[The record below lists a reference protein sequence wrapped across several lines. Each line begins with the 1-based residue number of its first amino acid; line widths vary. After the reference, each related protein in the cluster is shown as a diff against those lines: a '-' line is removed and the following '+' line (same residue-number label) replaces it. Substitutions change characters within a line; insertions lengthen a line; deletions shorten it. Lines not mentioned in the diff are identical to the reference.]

1 MAVNEALSVEEF
13 QQTASAVVREVGR
26 VIVGQDEVVRY
37 VLICVI
43 AGGHALLEGVP
54 GLGKTTLIRTLSE
67 VLHLKFSR
75 IQFTPDLMP
84 ADITG
89 TNVIEETV
97 EGRRIKFQAGP
108 VFANLLL
115 ADEINRAT
123 PKTQSALLEAMQEKT
138 VTIGNQT
145 YRLEPPFFVMA
156 TQNPLEMA
164 GTYPLPEAQL
174 DRFMLKV
181 NITFPTATELVGILN
196 RTTTSD
202 GERPSQQADGARIVA
217 MGDLARKV
225 PVASHVTEYVAK
237 LIRASHPDDPGAPD
251 VVKQYVEYGSSPRGA
266 QSLILA
272 AKIHALLSGRFNVSF
287 EDIRALAPA
296 ALRHRIILKRGA
308 KQNNVTPDTVINDL
322 LTKHKS

>member
-97 EGRRIKFQAGP
+97 EGSKRDPFLPTCCWRTKSTEP
-108 VFANLLL
+108 
-115 ADEINRAT
+115 R
-123 PKTQSALLEAMQEKT
+123 PK
-138 VTIGNQT
+138 
-145 YRLEPPFFVMA
+145 R
-156 TQNPLEMA
+156 NP
-164 GTYPLPEAQL
+164 
-174 DRFMLKV
+174 RCWK
-181 NITFPTATELVGILN
+181 
-196 RTTTSD
+196 RC
-202 GERPSQQADGARIVA
+202 
-217 MGDLARKV
+217 RK
-225 PVASHVTEYVAK
+225 K
-237 LIRASHPDDPGAPD
+237 L
-251 VVKQYVEYGSSPRGA
+251 
-266 QSLILA
+266 
-272 AKIHALLSGRFNVSF
+272 
-287 EDIRALAPA
+287 
-296 ALRHRIILKRGA
+296 
-308 KQNNVTPDTVINDL
+308 
-322 LTKHKS
+322 